1 MSSFP
6 VFRKYSN
13 NLSFFKITSEKSF
26 VEIQK
31 IGNKKMIH
39 RIDAS
44 TYPELNFINDLI
56 NCSFKEIKPS
66 DEFEFNN
73 NMPQ

>member
-26 VEIQK
+26 IEIQK
-31 IGNKKMIH
+31 IGNKKLVH
-39 RIDAS
+39 HVDAS

-56 NCSFKEIKPS
+56 NCNFKEIKPS
-66 DEFEFNN
+66 DESEFNK
-73 NMPQ
+73 NMHL